1 MVLAEGT
8 TNLMQRLA
16 RLPTAPY
23 LGPLLRREP
32 VPSALPHQHHLGK
45 KMISIRW
52 CCIDRLSWHHFMD
65 SSTDNRANGTVSASS
80 CNLRGAFLGSTM
92 MYEFVWLMKICLKKY
107 VGSRQSVSVAL

>member
-32 VPSALPHQHHLGK
+32 VPSSLPHQHHLGK
-45 KMISIRW
+45 EMISIRW
-52 CCIDRLSWHHFMD
+52 CCIDRLSWHWFSETSVIHSKLTRYPILFVLD
-65 SSTDNRANGTVSASS
+65 TSSLKAAILILEYTNELRHSPATVRPASP
-80 CNLRGAFLGSTM
+80 GS
-92 MYEFVWLMKICLKKY
+92 FN
-107 VGSRQSVSVAL
+107 